1 MKDIPDNAKFQLLH
15 QHYKDTFQIIKE
27 TTKERSTLIRL
38 IFIILIISVLYT
50 FWPSG
55 FASTV
60 SQVLTKKVG
69 IELNLTSSIGNI
81 VGSII
86 WLVLLVIIVRYTQV
100 VIYIKRQYEYI
111 NRVEAE
117 IHEHYES
124 DSTAFTREGKFEARK
139 NQKISKLTRL
149 SYTVLFPTTLG
160 IIILSIIAKQW
171 LSFIQTLLHQTK
183 PDLATKV
190 MANLPPFLL
199 ILLNTILALY
209 AIKFI
214 HLYVKFMKKNR
225 TKDE

>member
-27 TTKERSTLIRL
+27 ATKERSTLMRL
-38 IFIILIISVLYT
+38 IFIILVISVLYT

-55 FASTV
+55 FVSTV

-69 IELNLTSSIGNI
+69 VELNLTSSLGNI

-86 WLVLLVIIVRYTQV
+86 WLVLLVAIVRYTQV

-111 NRVEAE
+111 NRIEAE
-117 IHEHYES
+117 IHEHYGNN
-124 DSTAFTREGKFEARK
+124 STAFTREGKFETRK

-149 SYTVLFPTTLG
+149 SYTILFPATLE
-160 IIILSIIAKQW
+160 IIVLSIIAKQW
-171 LSFIQTLLHQTK
+171 LSFIQTPLHQTK
-183 PDLATKV
+183 PDIIAKIIT
-190 MANLPPFLL
+190 NFPPFLL
-199 ILLNTILALY
+199 ILLNTVLALY
-209 AIKFI
+209 AVKFI
-214 HLYVKFMKKNR
+214 HLYIKFMKKNK